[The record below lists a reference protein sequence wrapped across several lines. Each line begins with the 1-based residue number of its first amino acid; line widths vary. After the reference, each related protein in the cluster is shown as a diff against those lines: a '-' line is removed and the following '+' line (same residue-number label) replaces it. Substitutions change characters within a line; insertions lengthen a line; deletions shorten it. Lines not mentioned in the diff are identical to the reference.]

1 MVVNAKI
8 LLIGG
13 PFLLLFDSK
22 GREASVA
29 LWLAGVGT
37 KVFLFFSS
45 AIAAVFA
52 APDNF
57 WKQQPAEEDEGSCL
71 A

>member
-22 GREASVA
+22 GREASGA

-57 WKQQPAEEDEGSCL
+57 
-71 A
+71 